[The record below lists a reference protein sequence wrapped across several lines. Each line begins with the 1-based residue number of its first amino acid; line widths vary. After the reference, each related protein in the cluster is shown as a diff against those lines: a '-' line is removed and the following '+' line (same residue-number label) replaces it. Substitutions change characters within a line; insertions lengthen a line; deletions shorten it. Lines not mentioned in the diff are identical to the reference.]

1 MQKVPSLIPACAAW
15 ILCHYSQL
23 IGPGVSITD
32 WVWNWDRDLPY
43 SNVWQVIIKC
53 QRVQKVKVALLSSPA
68 VACGRSM
75 AECVL
80 WIALN
85 CVLYLDLWRF
95 VRPPFHSQQ
104 SRIIMSKYI
113 YKTQQ
118 TRIIMSKY
126 IFYTSKSVSLSNENP
141 KASEPGHAKIWQAH
155 QNSSYFFLPEALAD
169 KMYIL

>member
-1 MQKVPSLIPACAAW
+1 MTWAVMLAMVIHAKRPKFDPHMCSLDIMSLLSTDRPWC
-15 ILCHYSQL
+15 LTDC
-23 IGPGVSITD
+23 ITD

-53 QRVQKVKVALLSSPA
+53 QRVQKVKVALLSNPA

-118 TRIIMSKY
+118 PRIIMSKY
-126 IFYTSKSVSLSNENP
+126 IYTRSPLEV
-141 KASEPGHAKIWQAH
+141 
-155 QNSSYFFLPEALAD
+155 
-169 KMYIL
+169 